1 MAFRPA
7 RLAVIAAFAASLV
20 VPATASAVESSGGSA
35 APTATTPGIK
45 DVQPSGGAEY
55 GAIEPPPPPKK
66 KPKSKSHRS
75 SSGSKSTKHKSHSAR
90 PRFPVA
96 GPHSYG
102 GPEARFGAPRSG
114 HTHQGQDLLAA
125 EGTPLVAPLR
135 GVITYTGYQ
144 AGGAGIYV
152 VMHASGTRYDFA
164 FMHLQAR
171 HAARQRRPDRRCDRT
186 PPPLRGVGRAVAGR
200 RAPDRP
206 AAAAAPLGPLARR
219 SFSARSSASGGS

>member
-55 GAIEPPPPPKK
+55 GAIEPSPPPKK

-164 FMHLQAR
+164 FMHLESGSLRVHAGQSVKPGTRLGSVGQTGDATGPHLHFEVWVGPWQAGG
-171 HAARQRRPDRRCDRT
+171 HPIDPLPLLRRWDR
-186 PPPLRGVGRAVAGR
+186 
-200 RAPDRP
+200 
-206 AAAAAPLGPLARR
+206 
-219 SFSARSSASGGS
+219 